1 MNHLSIDKLSK
12 SYADKVLF
20 ENISFGLDEGAK
32 VALVGANGAGKT
44 TLLKILMDEEFAD
57 TGNFNFNKSIK
68 VGFLKQEPDV
78 HNHAQIMDYVLAGN
92 DPVIKT
98 VRSYFHFMEEHS
110 SDEMDINLLD
120 KMSELNAW
128 DFESKAQQVLGKLG
142 IYNLSQPVN
151 ELSGGQKKRVALAR
165 LLLEEPDLLILDEP
179 TNHLDL
185 EAIEWLEEHLAKLK
199 ISLLLVTHDRYF
211 LQAVTNQIIELE
223 NGNLYKYTGNYT
235 QFLEKRIERQ
245 QVEQDQA
252 DKAKNL
258 LKKEVEW
265 LNRQPQARTT
275 KAKYRI
281 DAVEGIRKTANQ
293 VKAKTKLEINLTGKR
308 LGKKILEVE
317 KLSKQFDAVPDGR
330 QGNIMVDSFS
340 YIFKPGDRIG
350 LVGKNGV
357 GKSTFLNLLTDKIP
371 ADSGSIIKGETV
383 SFGYYHQ
390 SGIKF
395 DNAQRVIDS
404 IKDIAEVIELKDGN
418 IVTAS
423 QLLTLFHF
431 PPKQQYD
438 YIKNLSGGEKRR
450 LQLLKVLMG
459 NPNFLVLD
467 EPTNDLDLE
476 TLNTLEEYL
485 EKFEGCI
492 MIVSHDRYFMDRLV
506 EHIFSF
512 EGNGIIK
519 DYPGNYTDYRERIVN
534 KPSKKEVFEAP
545 KTTKEKTDKKKLSFG
560 EKREF
565 DQIEKDIE
573 KLEKDKQIITASLN
587 TPNQNFE
594 DLTKWGKEL
603 KAIESNLSQL
613 EDRWLEL
620 SEGV

>member
-1 MNHLSIDKLSK
+1 MNYLSVEKLTK
-12 SYADKVLF
+12 SYSDKVLF
-20 ENISFGLDEGAK
+20 QHISLGIDEGGK
-32 VALVGANGAGKT
+32 VALLGANGTGKST
-44 TLLKILMDEEFAD
+44 FLKILMKEEFPES
-57 TGNFNFNKSIK
+57 GNFNFNKSIK

-92 DPVIKT
+92 DPVLKT
-98 VRSYFHFMEEHS
+98 VRAYYHFLEEHS
-110 SDEMDINLLD
+110 SEEMDISLLD
-120 KMSELNAW
+120 RMTELNAW

-142 IYNLSQPVN
+142 IHNLTQPVD

-165 LLLEEPDLLILDEP
+165 VLLEEPDMLVLDEP

-185 EAIEWLEEHLAKLK
+185 EAIEWLEEYLSKSKAT
-199 ISLLLVTHDRYF
+199 LLLVTHDRYF

-223 NGNLYKYTGNYT
+223 HGNLYKYTGNYS

-281 DAVEGIRKTANQ
+281 NAVEGIRKTANQ
-293 VKAKTKLEINLTGKR
+293 VQAKTKMDISLTGKR
-308 LGKKILEVE
+308 LGKKILEIE
-317 KLSKQFDAVPDGR
+317 DLTKQFNGTK
-330 QGNIMVDSFS
+330 MVDNFS

-357 GKSTFLNLLTDKIP
+357 GKSTFLNLITDKIK

-383 SFGYYHQ
+383 TYGYYHQ

-395 DNAQRVIDS
+395 DNAQRIIDS
-404 IKDIAEVIELKDGN
+404 IKDIAEVIALKDGN
-418 IVTAS
+418 VVTAS

-431 PPKQQYD
+431 PPKKQYD

-485 EKFEGCI
+485 ENFAGCI
-492 MIVSHDRYFMDRLV
+492 LIVSHDRYFMDRLV

-519 DYPGNYTDYRERIVN
+519 NYPGNYTDYRERI
-534 KPSKKEVFEAP
+534 KLKATPISATAKAKAPKEKIESKKLTFSEKRELAQVEKEIERLEA
-545 KTTKEKTDKKKLSFG
+545 EKKKLEAKLNSNEQDSMGVGF
-560 EKREF
+560 EK
-565 DQIEKDIE
+565 I
-573 KLEKDKQIITASLN
+573 ANWS
-587 TPNQNFE
+587 
-594 DLTKWGKEL
+594 KEL
-603 KAIESNLSQL
+603 KKTEQELSTN

>member
-1 MNHLSIDKLSK
+1 MNHLSIEKLTK
-12 SYADKVLF
+12 SFADKVLF
-20 ENISFGLDEGAK
+20 ENISFGLDEGGK
-32 VALVGANGAGKT
+32 VALVGANGAGKS
-44 TLLKILMDEEFAD
+44 TLLKILMEEEFAD
-57 TGNFNFNKSIK
+57 AGNFNFNKSIK

-92 DPVIKT
+92 DPIMST
-98 VRSYFHFMEEHS
+98 VRKYFHYIEEHS
-110 SDEMDINLLD
+110 SEEMDAKLLD
-120 KMSELNAW
+120 KMTELNAW
-128 DFESKAQQVLGKLG
+128 DFESKAEQVLGKLG
-142 IYNLSQPVN
+142 IHNLSQPID

-199 ISLLLVTHDRYF
+199 VSLLLVTHDRYF

-245 QVEQDQA
+245 QVAQDQA

-281 DAVEGIRKTANQ
+281 DAVGGIRKTANQ
-293 VKAKTKLEINLTGKR
+293 VQKKTKLEINLTGKR

-317 KLSKQFDAVPDGR
+317 NLSKQFD
-330 QGNIMVDSFS
+330 GNVMVDSFS
-340 YIFKPGDRIG
+340 YIFKLGDRIG

-357 GKSTFLNLLTDKIP
+357 GKSTFLNLLTNKLNPDG
-371 ADSGSIIKGETV
+371 GSIIKGETV
-383 SFGYYHQ
+383 AFGYYHQ

-395 DNAQRVIDS
+395 NLGQRVIDS
-404 IKDIAEVIELKDGN
+404 IKEIAEVIELKDGN
-418 IVTAS
+418 VVTAS

-438 YIKNLSGGEKRR
+438 FIKNLSGGEKRR

-485 EKFEGCI
+485 EKFAGCI

-512 EGNGIIK
+512 EGNGLIK
-519 DYPGNYTDYRERIVN
+519 DYPGNYTDYRERTKNAPQITTA
-534 KPSKKEVFEAP
+534 PAAP
-545 KTTKEKTDKKKLSFG
+545 KIEKKKTEGKKLSFG
-560 EKREF
+560 EKRELE
-565 DQIEKDIE
+565 QIEKNLKELESEKKNLEGKLNSNTQEETSGFE
-573 KLEKDKQIITASLN
+573 KLVE
-587 TPNQNFE
+587 
-594 DLTKWGKEL
+594 WGKEL
-603 KAIESNLSQL
+603 KQIEAEISNN

-620 SEGV
+620 SEGA

>member
-1 MNHLSIDKLSK
+1 MNHLSVEKLTK
-12 SYADKVLF
+12 SFSDKVLF
-20 ENISFGLDEGAK
+20 EDISFGLDEGAK
-32 VALVGANGAGKT
+32 VALVGANGTGKS
-44 TLLKILMDEEFAD
+44 TLLKILMKEEFQD

-92 DPVIKT
+92 DPVIKS
-98 VRSYFHFMEEHS
+98 VRAYYHYLEEHS
-110 SDEMDINLLD
+110 SEEMDATLLD
-120 KMSELNAW
+120 RMTELNAW
-128 DFESKAQQVLGKLG
+128 DFESKAKQVLGKLG
-142 IYNLSQPVN
+142 IYNLTQPVD

-165 LLLEEPDLLILDEP
+165 LLLEEPDVLILDEP

-185 EAIEWLEEHLAKLK
+185 DAIEWLEDHLSKLK
-199 ISLLLVTHDRYF
+199 VSLLLVTHDRYF

-223 NGNLYKYTGNYT
+223 NGNLYKYSGNYS

-245 QVEQDQA
+245 LVEQEQA

-258 LKKEVEW
+258 LKKEVAW

-281 DAVEGIRKTANQ
+281 DAVDGIRKTANQ
-293 VKAKTKLEINLTGKR
+293 VKAKSNLEINLTGKR
-308 LGKKILEVE
+308 LGKKILEIE
-317 KLSKQFDAVPDGR
+317 NLSKQFDDAK
-330 QGNIMVDSFS
+330 MVDSFS
-340 YIFKPGDRIG
+340 YTFRPGDRIG

-357 GKSTFLNLLTDKIP
+357 GKSTFLNLITEKVGL
-371 ADSGSIIKGETV
+371 DSGSIIKGETV
-383 SFGYYHQ
+383 TYGYYHQ

-395 DNAQRVIDS
+395 NNNQRVIDS
-404 IKDIAEVIELKDGN
+404 IKEIAEIIELKDGN
-418 IVTAS
+418 VVTVS

-431 PPKQQYD
+431 PPEKQYD

-459 NPNFLVLD
+459 NPNFLILD
-467 EPTNDLDLE
+467 EPTNDLDLK

-492 MIVSHDRYFMDRLV
+492 VIVSHDRYFMDRLV

-512 EGNGIIK
+512 EGDGVIK
-519 DYPGNYTDYRERIVN
+519 DYPGNYTDYRESIKN
-534 KPSKKEVFEAP
+534 KAPEASSD
-545 KTTKEKTDKKKLSFG
+545 KVLKQQKEKTTSRKLSYG
-560 EKREF
+560 EKRELE
-565 DQIEKDIE
+565 QVEQVIE
-573 KLEKDKQIITASLN
+573 KLEAQKADLVNKLN
-587 TPNQNFE
+587 SNENDFE
-594 DLTKWGKEL
+594 KLAEWGKEL
-603 KAIESNLSQL
+603 KQTEQTLSTN

-620 SEGV
+620 NEEN

>member
-12 SYADKVLF
+12 SYADKTLF

-57 TGNFNFNKSIK
+57 AGNFNFNKSIR

-92 DPVIKT
+92 DPVIRT
-98 VRSYFHFMEEHS
+98 VRKYYHFLEEHS
-110 SDEMDINLLD
+110 SEEMDINLLD
-120 KMSELNAW
+120 KMSELDAW

-142 IYNLSQPVN
+142 IHNLAQPVD

-199 ISLLLVTHDRYF
+199 VSLLLVTHDRYF

-281 DAVEGIRKTANQ
+281 DAVDGIRKTANQ
-293 VKAKTKLEINLTGKR
+293 VKTKTKLEINLTGKR

-317 KLSKQFDAVPDGR
+317 KLSKQFD
-330 QGNIMVDSFS
+330 GNSMVDSFS

-357 GKSTFLNLLTDKIP
+357 GKSTFLNLLTDKLP

-395 DNAQRVIDS
+395 DNAQRVIDC

-418 IVTAS
+418 VVTAS

-485 EKFEGCI
+485 EKFAGCI

-512 EGNGIIK
+512 EGNGLIK
-519 DYPGNYTDYRERIVN
+519 DYPGNYTDYRESILNRPIKKTETDLP
-534 KPSKKEVFEAP
+534 KPTQV
-545 KTTKEKTDKKKLSFG
+545 KTKAKKLSFS

-573 KLEKDKQIITASLN
+573 KLESEKQLLTSSLN
-587 TPNQNFE
+587 KPDQDFE
-594 DLTKWGKEL
+594 KLAKWSKEL
-603 KAIESNLSQL
+603 KAIESNLSKL

-620 SEGV
+620 SEEI

>member
-1 MNHLSIDKLSK
+1 MNHLSIDKLTK

-20 ENISFGLDEGAK
+20 ENISFGLEEGAK

-44 TLLKILMDEEFAD
+44 TLLKILMEEEFAD
-57 TGNFNFNKSIK
+57 SGNYNFNKSIK
-68 VGFLKQEPDV
+68 VGFLTQEPDV

-92 DPVIKT
+92 DPVIST
-98 VRSYFHFMEEHS
+98 VRKYYHFLEEHS

-142 IYNLSQPVN
+142 IYNLSQPVD

-199 ISLLLVTHDRYF
+199 VSLLLVTHDRYF

-281 DAVEGIRKTANQ
+281 DAVDGIRKTANQ
-293 VKAKTKLEINLTGKR
+293 VKTKTKLEINLTGKR

-317 KLSKQFDAVPDGR
+317 NLSKQFDN
-330 QGNIMVDSFS
+330 NIMVDSFS

-357 GKSTFLNLLTDKIP
+357 GKSTFLNLLTDKLSP
-371 ADSGSIIKGETV
+371 DSGTIIKGETV

-395 DNAQRVIDS
+395 NDAHRVIES
-404 IKDIAEVIELKDGN
+404 IKEIAEVIELKDGN
-418 IVTAS
+418 VVTAS

-450 LQLLKVLMG
+450 LQLLKVLMS

-485 EKFEGCI
+485 EKFAGCI

-519 DYPGNYTDYRERIVN
+519 NYPGNYTDFRTRTDS
-534 KPSKKEVFEAP
+534 PSS
-545 KTTKEKTDKKKLSFG
+545 TTKKVKITKAAKVKTEARKLSFG
-560 EKREF
+560 EKRE
-565 DQIEKDIE
+565 IEQVEEEIKS
-573 KLEKDKQIITASLN
+573 LEKQKNNISNSLN
-587 TPNQNFE
+587 KSDQNFE
-594 DLTKWGKEL
+594 ELANWGKEL
-603 KAIESNLSQL
+603 KTIESTLSKL

-620 SEGV
+620 SDGT

>member
-1 MNHLSIDKLSK
+1 MNHLSVEKLSK
-12 SYADKVLF
+12 SFSDKILF
-20 ENISFGLDEGAK
+20 ENISLGIDEGGK
-32 VALVGANGAGKT
+32 VALVGANGTGKST
-44 TLLKILMDEEFAD
+44 FLKILMKEEFAES
-57 TGNFNFNKSIK
+57 GNFNFNKSIK
-68 VGFLKQEPDV
+68 VGFLQQEPDV
-78 HNHAQIMDYVLAGN
+78 HNHAQIMDYVLASN
-92 DPVIKT
+92 DPVIQT
-98 VRSYFHFMEEHS
+98 VRKYYHFLEEHNAE
-110 SDEMDINLLD
+110 EMDANLLD
-120 KMSELNAW
+120 RMTELNAW

-142 IYNLSQPVN
+142 IHNLAQPVD
-151 ELSGGQKKRVALAR
+151 ELSGGQMKRVALAK
-165 LLLEEPDLLILDEP
+165 LLLEEPDMLIIDEP

-185 EAIEWLEEHLAKLK
+185 EAIEWLEEYLSKSRV
-199 ISLLLVTHDRYF
+199 SLLLVTHDRYF
-211 LQAVTNQIIELE
+211 LQAVTNQIIELD
-223 NGNLYKYTGNYT
+223 NGNLYKYSGSYT
-235 QFLEKRIERQ
+235 DFLEKRIERQ

-265 LNRQPQARTT
+265 LSRQPQARTT

-281 DAVEGIRKTANQ
+281 DAVDGIRKTANQ
-293 VKAKTKLEINLTGKR
+293 VKKKTKLEINLTGSR

-317 KLSKQFDAVPDGR
+317 NLSKQFD
-330 QGNIMVDSFS
+330 GNKMVDNFS

-357 GKSTFLNLLTDKIP
+357 GKSTFLNLITGKVSL
-371 ADSGSIIKGETV
+371 DSGSIIKGETV
-383 SFGYYHQ
+383 TYGYYHQ

-418 IVTAS
+418 VVTAS

-431 PPKQQYD
+431 PPEKQYD

-459 NPNFLVLD
+459 NPNFLILD

-485 EKFEGCI
+485 EKFAGCI

-512 EGNGIIK
+512 EGDGIIK
-519 DYPGNYTDYRERIVN
+519 DYPGNYTDYRESISKPK
-534 KPSKKEVFEAP
+534 KPSKANDAP
-545 KTTKEKTDKKKLSFG
+545 KSQKGKTTGKKLSFG
-560 EKREF
+560 EKMELEEVEKA
-565 DQIEKDIE
+565 IENLEAIKIDLENKLNSNEQDFE
-573 KLEKDKQIITASLN
+573 KLTE
-587 TPNQNFE
+587 
-594 DLTKWGKEL
+594 WGKEL
-603 KAIESNLSQL
+603 KNTEQALSTN

-620 SEGV
+620 SEGI

>member
-1 MNHLSIDKLSK
+1 MNHLSVEKLTK
-12 SYADKVLF
+12 SFSDKVLF
-20 ENISFGLDEGAK
+20 ENISLGIDEGGK
-32 VALVGANGAGKT
+32 VALVGANGTGKST
-44 TLLKILMDEEFAD
+44 FLKILMKEEFPEA
-57 TGNFNFNKSIK
+57 GNFNFNKSVK

-78 HNHAQIMDYVLAGN
+78 DNHDQIMDYVLAGN
-92 DPVIKT
+92 DPIIRT
-98 VRSYFHFMEEHS
+98 VRKYFHFLEEHS
-110 SDEMDINLLD
+110 DQEMDATLLD
-120 KMSELNAW
+120 KMTELNAW
-128 DFESKAQQVLGKLG
+128 DFESKAEQVLGKLG
-142 IYNLSQPVN
+142 IHNLSQPVD

-165 LLLEEPDLLILDEP
+165 LLLEEPDMLILDEP

-185 EAIEWLEEHLAKLK
+185 EAIEWLEEHLSKLK
-199 ISLLLVTHDRYF
+199 VSLLLVTHDRYF

-223 NGNLYKYTGNYT
+223 HGNLYRYTGNYT

-281 DAVEGIRKTANQ
+281 DAVDGIRKTANQ
-293 VKAKTKLEINLTGKR
+293 VQKMTKMDISLTGKR
-308 LGKKILEVE
+308 LGKKILEIE
-317 KLSKQFDAVPDGR
+317 NLSKQFD
-330 QGNIMVDSFS
+330 GNKMVDSFS
-340 YIFKPGDRIG
+340 YTFRPGDRIG

-357 GKSTFLNLLTDKIP
+357 GKSTFLNLITEQLP
-371 ADSGSIIKGETV
+371 VDSGTIIKGETV
-383 SFGYYHQ
+383 SYGYYHQ
-390 SGIKF
+390 SGIAF

-404 IKDIAEVIELKDGN
+404 IKDIAEIIELKDGN

-431 PPKQQYD
+431 PPKKQYD

-459 NPNFLVLD
+459 NPNFLILD

-485 EKFEGCI
+485 EKFAGCI
-492 MIVSHDRYFMDRLV
+492 VIVSHDRYFMDRLV

-512 EGNGIIK
+512 EGNGVIK
-519 DYPGNYTDYRERIVN
+519 DYPGNYTDYRESIKNQPPVAST
-534 KPSKKEVFEAP
+534 PSTP
-545 KTTKEKTDKKKLSFG
+545 KAQKEKSEPKKLSFG
-560 EKREF
+560 TKRELE
-565 DQIEKDIE
+565 QVEKDLTRLEDEKKNLETKLNSNEQDFE
-573 KLEKDKQIITASLN
+573 KLAD
-587 TPNQNFE
+587 
-594 DLTKWGKEL
+594 WGKAL
-603 KAIESNLSQL
+603 KNIESAISKN

-620 SEGV
+620 SEGI

>member
-1 MNHLSIDKLSK
+1 MNYLSVEKITK
-12 SYADKVLF
+12 SFSDKVLF
-20 ENISFGLDEGAK
+20 ETISLGIDEGGK
-32 VALVGANGAGKT
+32 VALLGANGTGKS
-44 TLLKILMDEEFAD
+44 TLLKILMKEEFPD
-57 TGNFNFNKSIK
+57 SGIFNFNKSIK
-68 VGFLKQEPDV
+68 VGFLNQEPKV
-78 HNHAQIMDYVLAGN
+78 HNHAMIMDYVLSGN
-92 DPVIKT
+92 DPVIQT
-98 VRSYFHFMEEHS
+98 VRKYYHFIEEHS
-110 SDEMDINLLD
+110 SEEMDTTILD
-120 KMSELNAW
+120 KMTEVNAW
-128 DFESKAQQVLGKLG
+128 DFESKAHQVLGKLG
-142 IYNLSQPVN
+142 IHNLTQPVD

-165 LLLEEPDLLILDEP
+165 LLLEEPDMLILDEP

-185 EAIEWLEEHLAKLK
+185 EAIEWLEDYLSK
-199 ISLLLVTHDRYF
+199 SRVTLLLVTHDRYF
-211 LQAVTNQIIELE
+211 LQAVSNQIIELD

-265 LNRQPQARTT
+265 LSRQPQARTT

-281 DAVEGIRKTANQ
+281 DAVDGIRKTATQ
-293 VKAKTKLEINLTGKR
+293 VKKKSKLEINLSGRR

-317 KLSKQFDAVPDGR
+317 KLSKQFD
-330 QGNIMVDSFS
+330 GNKIVEDFS

-357 GKSTFLNLLTDKIP
+357 GKSTFLNLITNKIA

-383 SFGYYHQ
+383 SYGYYHQ

-404 IKDIAEVIELKDGN
+404 IKDIAEVIELKDGSV
-418 IVTAS
+418 VTAS

-431 PPKQQYD
+431 PPEKQYN

-459 NPNFLVLD
+459 NPNFLILD

-485 EKFEGCI
+485 EKFAGCI

-512 EGNGIIK
+512 EGDGYIK
-519 DYPGNYTDYRERIVN
+519 DYPGNYTDYRERVAN
-534 KPSKKEVFEAP
+534 VKP
-545 KTTKEKTDKKKLSFG
+545 TTKVEVAAKPQKEKSESRKLSFG
-560 EKREF
+560 EKRELE
-565 DQIEKDIE
+565 DVEKEIKLLEANKADLVHKLNSNEQDFE
-573 KLEKDKQIITASLN
+573 KLAQ
-587 TPNQNFE
+587 
-594 DLTKWGKEL
+594 WGKEL
-603 KAIESNLSQL
+603 KTTELALSTN

-620 SEGV
+620 SEE

>member
-1 MNHLSIDKLSK
+1 MNHLSVEKLSK
-12 SYADKVLF
+12 SFSDKVLF
-20 ENISFGLDEGAK
+20 ENISLGIDEGGK
-32 VALVGANGAGKT
+32 VALVGANGTGKS
-44 TLLKILMDEEFAD
+44 TLLKILMKEEFSEN
-57 TGNFNFNKSIK
+57 GNFNFNKSIK

-78 HNHAQIMDYVLAGN
+78 HNHAQIMDYVLAGK
-92 DPVIKT
+92 DPVIQT
-98 VRSYFHFMEEHS
+98 VRKYYHFIEDHNA
-110 SDEMDINLLD
+110 DEMDANLLD
-120 KMSELNAW
+120 RMTELNAW

-142 IYNLSQPVN
+142 IYNLAQPVD
-151 ELSGGQKKRVALAR
+151 ELSGGQMKRVALAK
-165 LLLEEPDLLILDEP
+165 LLLEEPDMLIIDEP

-185 EAIEWLEEHLAKLK
+185 EAIEWLEEYLSKSK

-211 LQAVTNQIIELE
+211 LQAVTNQIIELD
-223 NGNLYKYTGNYT
+223 NGNLYKYSGSYT

-281 DAVEGIRKTANQ
+281 DAVDGIRKTANQ
-293 VKAKTKLEINLTGKR
+293 VKKKTKLEISLSGKR

-317 KLSKQFDAVPDGR
+317 NLSKQFN
-330 QGNIMVDSFS
+330 GNKMVDNFS

-357 GKSTFLNLLTDKIP
+357 GKSTFLNLITDKIP
-371 ADSGSIIKGETV
+371 LDSGSIIKGETV
-383 SFGYYHQ
+383 SYGYYHQ

-395 DNAQRVIDS
+395 DNAQRVIDC
-404 IKDIAEVIELKDGN
+404 IKEIAEVIELKDGN
-418 IVTAS
+418 VVTAS

-431 PPKQQYD
+431 PPKKQYD

-459 NPNFLVLD
+459 NPNFLILD

-485 EKFEGCI
+485 ENFAGCI

-519 DYPGNYTDYRERIVN
+519 DYPGNYTDYRESIS
-534 KPSKKEVFEAP
+534 KPKTSHKSISAPQTKKEKSES
-545 KTTKEKTDKKKLSFG
+545 KKLSFG
-560 EKREF
+560 EKRELE
-565 DQIEKDIE
+565 QVEKNLKNLEIEKKNFEE
-573 KLEKDKQIITASLN
+573 KLNSN
-587 TPNQNFE
+587 SQNFE
-594 DLTKWGKEL
+594 KLTEWGQTLKRINAEL
-603 KAIESNLSQL
+603 SKN

-620 SEGV
+620 SEEI

>member
-1 MNHLSIDKLSK
+1 MNHLSVEKLTKSYSDKL
-12 SYADKVLF
+12 LF
-20 ENISFGLDEGAK
+20 ENISLGIDEGGK
-32 VALVGANGAGKT
+32 VALVGANGTGKS
-44 TLLKILMDEEFAD
+44 TLLKILMKEEFPD
-57 TGNFNFNKSIK
+57 TGNFNFNKSVK

-92 DPVIKT
+92 DPVIKV
-98 VRSYFHFMEEHS
+98 VRKYFHFIEEHS
-110 SDEMDINLLD
+110 SEEMDANLLD
-120 KMSELNAW
+120 RMTELNAW

-142 IYNLSQPVN
+142 IHNLAQPVD

-165 LLLEEPDLLILDEP
+165 LLLEEPDMLILDEP

-185 EAIEWLEEHLAKLK
+185 EAIEWLEDHLSKLK
-199 ISLLLVTHDRYF
+199 VSLLLVTHDRYF

-223 NGNLYKYTGNYT
+223 NGNLYKYAGNYSNY
-235 QFLEKRIERQ
+235 LEKRIERQ

-293 VKAKTKLEINLTGKR
+293 VKSKSKLEINLIGKR
-308 LGKKILEVE
+308 LGKKILEIE
-317 KLSKQFDAVPDGR
+317 NLTKQFDG
-330 QGNIMVDSFS
+330 IKMVDAFS
-340 YIFKPGDRIG
+340 YTFRPGDRIG

-357 GKSTFLNLLTDKIP
+357 GKSTFLNLITNKVPL
-371 ADSGSIIKGETV
+371 DSGTIIKGETV
-383 SFGYYHQ
+383 TYGYYHQ

-395 DNAQRVIDS
+395 DNSQRVIDPV
-404 IKDIAEVIELKDGN
+404 KEVAEVIKLKDGN

-431 PPKQQYD
+431 PPEKQYD

-459 NPNFLVLD
+459 NPNFLILD

-485 EKFEGCI
+485 EKFAGCI

-512 EGNGIIK
+512 EGGGIIK
-519 DYPGNYTDYRERIVN
+519 DYPGNYTDYRESIKDRVSL
-534 KPSKKEVFEAP
+534 PSSQDAP
-545 KTTKEKTDKKKLSFG
+545 KQKEKTESKRLSFG
-560 EKREF
+560 DKRELEEV
-565 DQIEKDIE
+565 EKSLE
-573 KLEKDKQIITASLN
+573 KLELEKAELVEKLN
-587 TPNQNFE
+587 SNEQDFE
-594 DLTKWGKEL
+594 KLANWGKEL
-603 KAIESNLSQL
+603 KKLDLAIGSN

-620 SEGV
+620 NEGI

>member
-12 SYADKVLF
+12 SFADKVLF
-20 ENISFGLDEGAK
+20 DNISFGLDEGSK
-32 VALVGANGAGKT
+32 VALVGANGTGKT

-57 TGNFNFNKSIK
+57 SGNFNFNKSIK

-78 HNHAQIMDYVLAGN
+78 DNHAQIMDYVLAGN
-92 DPVIKT
+92 DPVIQT
-98 VRSYFHFMEEHS
+98 VRKYYHFLEEHS
-110 SDEMDINLLD
+110 SEEMDINLLD
-120 KMSELNAW
+120 KMTELNAW
-128 DFESKAQQVLGKLG
+128 DFESKAQQILGKLG
-142 IYNLSQPVN
+142 IHNLSQPVD

-165 LLLEEPDLLILDEP
+165 LLLEEPNLLILDEP

-199 ISLLLVTHDRYF
+199 VSLLLVTHDRYF

-252 DKAKNL
+252 DKAKLL

-281 DAVEGIRKTANQ
+281 DAVDGIRKTANQ
-293 VKAKTKLEINLTGKR
+293 VKTKTKLEINLTGKR

-317 KLSKQFDAVPDGR
+317 NLSKQFD
-330 QGNIMVDSFS
+330 GNVMVDSFS

-357 GKSTFLNLLTDKIP
+357 GKSTFLNLLTDKLP
-371 ADSGSIIKGETV
+371 VDSGSIIKGETV

-395 DNAQRVIDS
+395 NNAQRVIDS
-404 IKDIAEVIELKDGN
+404 IKDIAEIIELKDGN

-438 YIKNLSGGEKRR
+438 FIKNLSGGEKRR

-485 EKFEGCI
+485 EKFAGCI

-512 EGNGIIK
+512 EGQGLIK
-519 DYPGNYTDYRERIVN
+519 DYPGNYTDYRESQLK
-534 KPSKKEVFEAP
+534 KPAKKEETLPP
-545 KTTKEKTDKKKLSFG
+545 KTTKAKTETKKLSFG
-560 EKREF
+560 EKRELES
-565 DQIEKDIE
+565 IEKDIA
-573 KLEKDKQIITASLN
+573 KLEMEKKAITNSLN
-587 TPNQNFE
+587 APNQDFE

-603 KAIESNLSQL
+603 KAAESTLSQL

-620 SEGV
+620 SEGI

>member
-1 MNHLSIDKLSK
+1 MNNLSVEKLSK
-12 SYADKVLF
+12 SFSDKVLF
-20 ENISFGLDEGAK
+20 ENISLGIDEGGK
-32 VALVGANGAGKT
+32 VALVGANGTGKST
-44 TLLKILMDEEFAD
+44 FLKILMKDEFPD
-57 TGNFNFNKSIK
+57 SGNFNFNKSIK
-68 VGFLKQEPDV
+68 VGFLNQDPDV

-98 VRSYFHFMEEHS
+98 VRAYYHFLAEHE
-110 SDEMDINLLD
+110 SDEMDANLLD
-120 KMSELNAW
+120 RMTELNAW

-142 IYNLSQPVN
+142 IHNLAQPVD
-151 ELSGGQKKRVALAR
+151 ELSGGQKKRVALAK
-165 LLLEEPDLLILDEP
+165 LLLEEPDMLIIDEP

-185 EAIEWLEEHLAKLK
+185 EAIEWLEEYLSKSRV
-199 ISLLLVTHDRYF
+199 SLLLVTHDRYF
-211 LQAVTNQIIELE
+211 LQAVTNQIIELD
-223 NGNLYKYTGNYT
+223 NGNLYKYAGSYT
-235 QFLEKRIERQ
+235 NFLEKRIERQ

-281 DAVEGIRKTANQ
+281 DAVDGIRKTANQ
-293 VKAKTKLEINLTGKR
+293 VKKKTKLEINLSGRR

-317 KLSKQFDAVPDGR
+317 NLSKQFD
-330 QGNIMVDSFS
+330 GNKMVDNFS

-357 GKSTFLNLLTDKIP
+357 GKSTFLNLIADKLP
-371 ADSGSIIKGETV
+371 LDSGSIIKGETV
-383 SFGYYHQ
+383 SYGYYHQ

-404 IKDIAEVIELKDGN
+404 IKEIAEVIELKDGSV
-418 IVTAS
+418 VTAS

-431 PPKQQYD
+431 PPEKQYD

-459 NPNFLVLD
+459 NPNFLILD

-485 EKFEGCI
+485 EKFAGCI

-512 EGNGIIK
+512 EGDGIIK
-519 DYPGNYTDYRERIVN
+519 DYPGNYTDYRESISNVKTPTKTN
-534 KPSKKEVFEAP
+534 IATSKPQ
-545 KTTKEKTDKKKLSFG
+545 KEKVAEKKLSFG
-560 EKREF
+560 EQRELKEV
-565 DQIEKDIE
+565 EKDIE
-573 KLEKDKQIITASLN
+573 NLEATKA
-587 TPNQNFE
+587 
-594 DLTKWGKEL
+594 DLTNKLNSNEQDFEKLAEWGKEL
-603 KAIESNLSQL
+603 KNTEQALSIK
-613 EDRWLEL
+613 EDRWIEL
-620 SEGV
+620 NEEI

>member
-1 MNHLSIDKLSK
+1 MNHLSVEKLSK
-12 SYADKVLF
+12 SFADKILF
-20 ENISFGLDEGAK
+20 ENISFGLDQGNK
-32 VALVGANGAGKT
+32 VALVGANGAGKS
-44 TLLKILMDEEFAD
+44 TLLKILMNEEFSD
-57 TGNFNFNKSIK
+57 GGNFNFNKSIK

-92 DPVIKT
+92 DPVIQT
-98 VRSYFHFMEEHS
+98 VRAYYHFLAEHS
-110 SDEMDINLLD
+110 NEEMDANLLD
-120 KMSELNAW
+120 KMTELNAW
-128 DFESKAQQVLGKLG
+128 DFESKAEQVLGKLG
-142 IYNLSQPVN
+142 IHHLSQPVD

-199 ISLLLVTHDRYF
+199 VSLLLVTHDRYF

-293 VKAKTKLEINLTGKR
+293 VKTKTKLEINLTGKR

-317 KLSKQFDAVPDGR
+317 KLSKQFD
-330 QGNIMVDSFS
+330 GNKMVDSFS

-357 GKSTFLNLLTDKIP
+357 GKSTFLNLITNKIQ

-395 DNAQRVIDS
+395 NPSQRVIDAV
-404 IKDIAEVIELKDGN
+404 KEIAEIIELKDGN
-418 IVTAS
+418 VVTAS

-485 EKFEGCI
+485 EKFAGCI

-512 EGNGIIK
+512 EGKGIIK
-519 DYPGNYTDYRERIVN
+519 DYPGNYTDYRENIKN
-534 KPSKKEVFEAP
+534 TKPTALVTTVSKP
-545 KTTKEKTDKKKLSFG
+545 QKEKKQKQKLSFG
-560 EKREF
+560 EKRALE
-565 DQIEKDIE
+565 QVEKNLKKLELEKKDFEKKLNSHVPNPTAIGFE
-573 KLEKDKQIITASLN
+573 KLAEWS
-587 TPNQNFE
+587 
-594 DLTKWGKEL
+594 KEL
-603 KAIESNLSQL
+603 KRIELEISNN

-620 SEGV
+620 SERI

>member
-1 MNHLSIDKLSK
+1 MNHLSVEKLTK
-12 SYADKVLF
+12 SYSDKVLF
-20 ENISFGLDEGAK
+20 ENISLGIDEGGK
-32 VALVGANGAGKT
+32 VALVGANGTGKS
-44 TLLKILMDEEFAD
+44 TLLKILMKEEFPEA
-57 TGNFNFNKSIK
+57 GNFNFNRSVK

-78 HNHAQIMDYVLAGN
+78 DNHDQIMDYVLAGN
-92 DPVIKT
+92 DPIIRT
-98 VRSYFHFMEEHS
+98 VRKYFHFLEEHS
-110 SDEMDINLLD
+110 DQEMDATLLD
-120 KMSELNAW
+120 KMTELNAW
-128 DFESKAQQVLGKLG
+128 DFESKAEQVLGKLG
-142 IYNLSQPVN
+142 IHNLSQPVD

-165 LLLEEPDLLILDEP
+165 LLLEEPDMLILDEP

-185 EAIEWLEEHLAKLK
+185 EAIEWLEEHLSKLK
-199 ISLLLVTHDRYF
+199 VSLLLVTHDRYF

-223 NGNLYKYTGNYT
+223 NGNLYRYTGNYT

-281 DAVEGIRKTANQ
+281 DAVDGIRKTANQ
-293 VKAKTKLEINLTGKR
+293 VQKKTKMDISLTGKR
-308 LGKKILEVE
+308 LGKKILEIE
-317 KLSKQFDAVPDGR
+317 NLSKQFD
-330 QGNIMVDSFS
+330 GNKMVDSFS
-340 YIFKPGDRIG
+340 YTFRPGDRIG

-357 GKSTFLNLLTDKIP
+357 GKSTFLNLITEQLP
-371 ADSGSIIKGETV
+371 VDSGTIIKGETV
-383 SFGYYHQ
+383 SYGYYHQ
-390 SGIKF
+390 SGIAF

-404 IKDIAEVIELKDGN
+404 IKDIAEIIELKDGN

-431 PPKQQYD
+431 PPKKQYD

-459 NPNFLVLD
+459 NPNFLILD

-485 EKFEGCI
+485 EKFAGCI
-492 MIVSHDRYFMDRLV
+492 VIVSHDRYFMDRLV

-512 EGNGIIK
+512 EGNGVIK
-519 DYPGNYTDYRERIVN
+519 DYPGNYTDYRESIKNQPPVAST
-534 KPSKKEVFEAP
+534 PSTP
-545 KTTKEKTDKKKLSFG
+545 KAQKEKSEPKKLSFG
-560 EKREF
+560 TKRELE
-565 DQIEKDIE
+565 QVEKDLTRLEDEKKNLETKLNSNEQDFE
-573 KLEKDKQIITASLN
+573 KLAD
-587 TPNQNFE
+587 
-594 DLTKWGKEL
+594 WGKAL
-603 KAIESNLSQL
+603 KNIESAISKN

-620 SEGV
+620 SEGI

>member
-1 MNHLSIDKLSK
+1 MNHLSIEKLSK
-12 SYADKVLF
+12 SFADKVLF
-20 ENISFGLDEGAK
+20 NNISFGLDEGSK
-32 VALVGANGAGKT
+32 VALVGANGTGKT
-44 TLLKILMDEEFAD
+44 TLLNILMDEEHSD
-57 TGNFNFNKSIK
+57 SGNFNFNRSIK

-78 HNHAQIMDYVLAGN
+78 HSHAQIMDYILAGN
-92 DPVIKT
+92 DPVIST
-98 VRSYFHFMEEHS
+98 VRKYYHFLEEHNAE
-110 SDEMDINLLD
+110 EMDINLLD
-120 KMSELNAW
+120 KMTELNAW

-142 IYNLSQPVN
+142 IHNLSQPVD

-185 EAIEWLEEHLAKLK
+185 EAIEWLEDHLAKLRV
-199 ISLLLVTHDRYF
+199 SLLLVTHDRYF

-252 DKAKNL
+252 DKAKLL

-281 DAVEGIRKTANQ
+281 DAVDGIRKTANQ

-317 KLSKQFDAVPDGR
+317 NLSKQFD
-330 QGNIMVDSFS
+330 GNVMVDSFS

-357 GKSTFLNLLTDKIP
+357 GKSTFLNLLTDKLP

-395 DNAQRVIDS
+395 DPAQRVIDS
-404 IKDIAEVIELKDGN
+404 IKDIAEIIELKDGN
-418 IVTAS
+418 VVTAS

-438 YIKNLSGGEKRR
+438 FIKNLSGGEKRR

-485 EKFEGCI
+485 EKFAGCI

-512 EGNGIIK
+512 EGQGFIK
-519 DYPGNYTDYRERIVN
+519 DYPGNYTDFRESQLKKIV
-534 KPSKKEVFEAP
+534 KKTEEISP
-545 KTTKEKTDKKKLSFG
+545 KATKEKTETKKLSFR
-560 EKREF
+560 EKRELEK
-565 DQIEKDIE
+565 IEKEIK
-573 KLEKDKQIITASLN
+573 KLEQEKQAINTSLN
-587 TPNQNFE
+587 APNQNFE
-594 DLTKWGKEL
+594 DLTTWGKEL
-603 KAIESNLSQL
+603 KSIESNLSKL

-620 SEGV
+620 SEEI

>member
-57 TGNFNFNKSIK
+57 AGNFNFNKSIK

-98 VRSYFHFMEEHS
+98 VRTYYHFLAEHS
-110 SDEMDINLLD
+110 SEEMDINLLD

-142 IYNLSQPVN
+142 IHNLAQPVD

-235 QFLEKRIERQ
+235 QFLEKRVERQ

-293 VKAKTKLEINLTGKR
+293 VKTKTKLEINLTGKR
-308 LGKKILEVE
+308 LGKQILEVE
-317 KLSKQFDAVPDGR
+317 KLSKQFDR
-330 QGNIMVDSFS
+330 NIMVDSFS

-357 GKSTFLNLLTDKIP
+357 GKSTFLNLLTNKLP
-371 ADSGSIIKGETV
+371 ADSGTIIKGETV

-395 DNAQRVIDS
+395 NNNQRVIDS

-418 IVTAS
+418 VVTAS

-485 EKFEGCI
+485 EKFAGCI

-512 EGNGIIK
+512 EGSGLIK
-519 DYPGNYTDYRERIVN
+519 DYPGNYTDYRERI
-534 KPSKKEVFEAP
+534 KTRATHTPSVAAP
-545 KTTKEKTDKKKLSFG
+545 KVQKGKLESKKLSFG

-565 DQIEKDIE
+565 EQIEKNIE
-573 KLEKDKQIITASLN
+573 KLENEKQIITNSLN
-587 TPNQNFE
+587 IPNQNFE
-594 DLTKWGKEL
+594 DLTKWGQEL
-603 KAIESNLSQL
+603 KAIESTLNQL

-620 SEGV
+620 SG

>member
-1 MNHLSIDKLSK
+1 MNHLSIEKLTK
-12 SYADKVLF
+12 SFADKVLF
-20 ENISFGLDEGAK
+20 ENISFGLDEGGK
-32 VALVGANGAGKT
+32 VALVGANGAGKS
-44 TLLKILMDEEFAD
+44 TLLKILMEEEFAD
-57 TGNFNFNKSIK
+57 AGNFNFNKSIK

-92 DPVIKT
+92 DPIMST
-98 VRSYFHFMEEHS
+98 VRKYFHYIEEHS
-110 SDEMDINLLD
+110 SEEMDAKLLD
-120 KMSELNAW
+120 KMTELNAW
-128 DFESKAQQVLGKLG
+128 DFESKAEQVLGKLG
-142 IYNLSQPVN
+142 IHNLSQPID

-199 ISLLLVTHDRYF
+199 VSLLLVTHDRYF

-245 QVEQDQA
+245 QVAQDQA

-281 DAVEGIRKTANQ
+281 DAVGGIRKTANQ
-293 VKAKTKLEINLTGKR
+293 VQKKTKLEINLTGKR

-317 KLSKQFDAVPDGR
+317 NLSKQFD
-330 QGNIMVDSFS
+330 GNVMVDSFS

-357 GKSTFLNLLTDKIP
+357 GKSTFLNLLTNKLNPDG
-371 ADSGSIIKGETV
+371 GSIIKGETV
-383 SFGYYHQ
+383 AFGYYHQ

-395 DNAQRVIDS
+395 NLAQRVIDS
-404 IKDIAEVIELKDGN
+404 IKEIAEVIELKDGN
-418 IVTAS
+418 VVTAS

-438 YIKNLSGGEKRR
+438 FIKNLSGGEKRR

-485 EKFEGCI
+485 EKFAGCI

-512 EGNGIIK
+512 EGNGLIK
-519 DYPGNYTDYRERIVN
+519 DYPGNYTDYRERTKNAPQITTA
-534 KPSKKEVFEAP
+534 PAAP
-545 KTTKEKTDKKKLSFG
+545 KTEKKKTEGKKLSFG
-560 EKREF
+560 EKRELE
-565 DQIEKDIE
+565 QVEKNLKELELEKKNLEGKLNSNTQEETSGFE
-573 KLEKDKQIITASLN
+573 KLVE
-587 TPNQNFE
+587 
-594 DLTKWGKEL
+594 WGKEL
-603 KAIESNLSQL
+603 KQIESEISNN
-613 EDRWLEL
+613 ENRWLEL
-620 SEGV
+620 SEGA

>member
-1 MNHLSIDKLSK
+1 MNHLSVEKITK
-12 SYADKVLF
+12 SFSDKVLF
-20 ENISFGLDEGAK
+20 ENISLGIDEGGK
-32 VALVGANGAGKT
+32 VALVGANGTGKST
-44 TLLKILMDEEFAD
+44 MLKILMKEEFPD
-57 TGNFNFNKSIK
+57 SGIFNFNKSIK
-68 VGFLKQEPDV
+68 VGFLNQEPKVD
-78 HNHAQIMDYVLAGN
+78 NHAVIMDFVLAGN
-92 DPVIKT
+92 DPVIQT
-98 VRSYFHFMEEHS
+98 VRKYYHFIEEHS
-110 SDEMDINLLD
+110 SDEMDTTILD
-120 KMSELNAW
+120 KMTEVNAW

-142 IYNLSQPVN
+142 IHNLTQPVD

-165 LLLEEPDLLILDEP
+165 LLLEEPDMLILDEP

-185 EAIEWLEEHLAKLK
+185 EAIEWLEEYLSKSRM
-199 ISLLLVTHDRYF
+199 SLLLVTHDRYF
-211 LQAVTNQIIELE
+211 LQAVTNQIIELD
-223 NGNLYKYTGNYT
+223 NGNLYKYSGNYT

-281 DAVEGIRKTANQ
+281 DAVDGIRKTANQ
-293 VKAKTKLEINLTGKR
+293 VKKKGKLEINLSGRR

-317 KLSKQFDAVPDGR
+317 NLSKQFD
-330 QGNIMVDSFS
+330 GNKMVEDFS

-357 GKSTFLNLLTDKIP
+357 GKSTFLNLITNKLA

-383 SFGYYHQ
+383 SYGYYHQ

-395 DNAQRVIDS
+395 DNAQRVIES
-404 IKDIAEVIELKDGN
+404 IKDIAEVIELKDGSV
-418 IVTAS
+418 VTAS

-431 PPKQQYD
+431 PPEKQYN

-459 NPNFLVLD
+459 NPNFLILD

-485 EKFEGCI
+485 EKFAGCI

-519 DYPGNYTDYRERIVN
+519 DYPGNYTDYRESVSQA
-534 KPSKKEVFEAP
+534 KPSSKTEPSTKPKKEKSESR
-545 KTTKEKTDKKKLSFG
+545 KLSFG
-560 EKREF
+560 EKRELEEV
-565 DQIEKDIE
+565 EKAIKLLEEHKADLVNKLNSNEQDFE
-573 KLEKDKQIITASLN
+573 KLA
-587 TPNQNFE
+587 
-594 DLTKWGKEL
+594 KWGKEL
-603 KAIESNLSQL
+603 KKTELDLGSN

-620 SEGV
+620 SEEI

>member
-1 MNHLSIDKLSK
+1 MNHLSVEKLTK
-12 SYADKVLF
+12 SYSDKVLF
-20 ENISFGLDEGAK
+20 ENISLGIDEGSK
-32 VALVGANGAGKT
+32 VALVGANGTGKS
-44 TLLKILMDEEFAD
+44 TLLKILMKFEFPD
-57 TGNFNFNKSIK
+57 DGNFNFNKSIK

-78 HNHAQIMDYVLAGN
+78 HNHDQIMDYVLAG
-92 DPVIKT
+92 DELVIKT
-98 VRSYFHFMEEHS
+98 VRAYYHFIEEHS
-110 SDEMDINLLD
+110 SDEMDATLLD
-120 KMSELNAW
+120 KMTELNAW
-128 DFESKAQQVLGKLG
+128 DFESKAKQVLGKLG
-142 IYNLSQPVN
+142 IHNLSQPVD

-165 LLLEEPDLLILDEP
+165 LLLEEPDMLILDEP

-185 EAIEWLEEHLAKLK
+185 EAIEWLEDYLSKLK
-199 ISLLLVTHDRYF
+199 VSLLLVTHDRYF

-235 QFLEKRIERQ
+235 QFLEKRIERK

-281 DAVEGIRKTANQ
+281 DAVDGIRKVANQ
-293 VKAKTKLEINLTGKR
+293 VKSKSKLEINLTGKR
-308 LGKKILEVE
+308 LGKKILEIE
-317 KLSKQFDAVPDGR
+317 NLTKQFDG
-330 QGNIMVDSFS
+330 QFMVDSFS
-340 YIFKPGDRIG
+340 YTFRPGDRIG
-350 LVGKNGV
+350 FVGKNGV
-357 GKSTFLNLLTDKIP
+357 GKSSFLNLITDQIP
-371 ADSGSIIKGETV
+371 VDSGSIIKGETV

-390 SGIKF
+390 AGIKF
-395 DNAQRVIDS
+395 DNEQRVIDS
-404 IKDIAEVIELKDGN
+404 IKDIAEVIQLKDNN

-431 PPKQQYD
+431 PPDKQYD

-459 NPNFLVLD
+459 NPNFLILD

-492 MIVSHDRYFMDRLV
+492 IIVSHDRYFMDRLV

-512 EGNGIIK
+512 EGDGLIK
-519 DYPGNYTDYRERIVN
+519 DYPGNYTDYRETVVKLAPALKANTIA
-534 KPSKKEVFEAP
+534 KSQKTKSK
-545 KTTKEKTDKKKLSFG
+545 TKKLSFG
-560 EKREF
+560 EKRELE
-565 DQIEKDIE
+565 QIESDLG
-573 KLEKDKQIITASLN
+573 KLEKAKKELTDKLN
-587 TPNQNFE
+587 SNEQDFE
-594 DLTKWGKEL
+594 KLAQWGKEL
-603 KAIESNLSQL
+603 KVIE
-613 EDRWLEL
+613 EKIDIREYRWLEL
-620 SEGV
+620 NEDN

>member
-1 MNHLSIDKLSK
+1 MNHLSVEKLTK
-12 SYADKVLF
+12 SYSDKVLF
-20 ENISFGLDEGAK
+20 ENISLGIDEGGK
-32 VALVGANGAGKT
+32 VALVGANGTGKS
-44 TLLKILMDEEFAD
+44 TLLKILMKEEFPEA
-57 TGNFNFNKSIK
+57 GNFNFNKSVK

-78 HNHAQIMDYVLAGN
+78 DDHDQIMDYVLAGN
-92 DPVIKT
+92 DPIIRT
-98 VRSYFHFMEEHS
+98 VRKYFHFLEEHS
-110 SDEMDINLLD
+110 DQEMDATLLD
-120 KMSELNAW
+120 KMTELNAW
-128 DFESKAQQVLGKLG
+128 DFESKAEQVLGKLG
-142 IYNLSQPVN
+142 IHNLSQPVD

-165 LLLEEPDLLILDEP
+165 LLLEEPDMLILDEP

-199 ISLLLVTHDRYF
+199 VSLLLVTHDRYF

-223 NGNLYKYTGNYT
+223 HGNLYRYTGNYT
-235 QFLEKRIERQ
+235 QFLVKRIERQ

-281 DAVEGIRKTANQ
+281 DAVDGIRKTANQ
-293 VKAKTKLEINLTGKR
+293 VQKKTKMDISLTGKR
-308 LGKKILEVE
+308 LGKKILEIE
-317 KLSKQFDAVPDGR
+317 NLSKQFD
-330 QGNIMVDSFS
+330 GNKMVDSFS
-340 YIFKPGDRIG
+340 YTFRPGDRIG

-357 GKSTFLNLLTDKIP
+357 GKSTFLNLITEQV
-371 ADSGSIIKGETV
+371 AVDSGTIIKGETV
-383 SFGYYHQ
+383 SYGYYHQ
-390 SGIKF
+390 SGISF

-404 IKDIAEVIELKDGN
+404 IKDIAEIIELKDGN

-431 PPKQQYD
+431 PPKKQYD

-459 NPNFLVLD
+459 NPNFLILD

-485 EKFEGCI
+485 EKFAGCI
-492 MIVSHDRYFMDRLV
+492 VIVSHDRYFMDRLV

-512 EGNGIIK
+512 EGNGVIK
-519 DYPGNYTDYRERIVN
+519 DYPGNYTDYRESIKIQPPVTST
-534 KPSKKEVFEAP
+534 PSIPKAP
-545 KTTKEKTDKKKLSFG
+545 KEKSEPKKLSFG
-560 EKREF
+560 TKRELE
-565 DQIEKDIE
+565 QVEKDLTRLEDEKKNLENKLNSNEQDFE
-573 KLEKDKQIITASLN
+573 KLAE
-587 TPNQNFE
+587 
-594 DLTKWGKEL
+594 WGKAL
-603 KAIESNLSQL
+603 KITSKEISNY
-613 EDRWLEL
+613 EDRWLKLNE
-620 SEGV
+620 EI

>member
-1 MNHLSIDKLSK
+1 MNHLSVEKLTKSYSDKL
-12 SYADKVLF
+12 LF
-20 ENISFGLDEGAK
+20 ENISLGIDEGGK
-32 VALVGANGAGKT
+32 VALVGANGTGKS
-44 TLLKILMDEEFAD
+44 TLLKILMKEEFPD
-57 TGNFNFNKSIK
+57 TGNFNFNKLVK

-98 VRSYFHFMEEHS
+98 VRKYYHFMEEHS
-110 SDEMDINLLD
+110 SEEMDVSILD
-120 KMSELNAW
+120 KMTELNAW

-142 IYNLSQPVN
+142 IHNLAQPVD

-165 LLLEEPDLLILDEP
+165 LLLEEPDMLILDEP

-185 EAIEWLEEHLAKLK
+185 EAIEWLEDHLSKLK
-199 ISLLLVTHDRYF
+199 VSLLLVTHDRYF

-223 NGNLYKYTGNYT
+223 NGNLYKYSGNYSNY
-235 QFLEKRIERQ
+235 LEKRIERQ

-293 VKAKTKLEINLTGKR
+293 VKLKSKLEINLTGKR
-308 LGKKILEVE
+308 LGKKILEI
-317 KLSKQFDAVPDGR
+317 KNLTKQFDG
-330 QGNIMVDSFS
+330 IKMVDAFG
-340 YIFKPGDRIG
+340 YTFRPGDRIG

-357 GKSTFLNLLTDKIP
+357 GKSTFLNLITNKVPL
-371 ADSGSIIKGETV
+371 DSGTIIKGETV
-383 SFGYYHQ
+383 TYGYYHQ

-395 DNAQRVIDS
+395 DNSQRVIDPV
-404 IKDIAEVIELKDGN
+404 KEVAEVIELKDGN

-431 PPKQQYD
+431 PPEKQYD

-459 NPNFLVLD
+459 NPNFLILD

-485 EKFEGCI
+485 EKFAGCI

-512 EGNGIIK
+512 EGDGVIK
-519 DYPGNYTDYRERIVN
+519 DYPGNYTDYRESIKNRAPL
-534 KPSKKEVFEAP
+534 PSSPDAP
-545 KTTKEKTDKKKLSFG
+545 KQQKEKTELKRLSFS
-560 EKREF
+560 EKRELEEVERTL
-565 DQIEKDIE
+565 EKMEKEKVELVE
-573 KLEKDKQIITASLN
+573 KLNSNEQDFEKLAN
-587 TPNQNFE
+587 
-594 DLTKWGKEL
+594 WGKEL
-603 KAIESNLSQL
+603 KKLDLAISSN
-613 EDRWLEL
+613 EDRWLQL
-620 SEGV
+620 NEGI

>member
-1 MNHLSIDKLSK
+1 MNHLSVEKLSK
-12 SYADKVLF
+12 SYSDKVLF
-20 ENISFGLDEGAK
+20 EEISFGLDEGGK
-32 VALVGANGAGKT
+32 VALVGANGTGKST
-44 TLLKILMDEEFAD
+44 FLKILMKEEFAD
-57 TGNFNFNKSIK
+57 AGNFNFNRSVK

-78 HNHAQIMDYVLAGN
+78 HNHDQIMDYVLAGN

-98 VRSYFHFMEEHS
+98 VRAYYHFITEHD
-110 SDEMDINLLD
+110 SDEMDISLLD
-120 KMSELNAW
+120 KMTELNAW

-142 IYNLSQPVN
+142 IHNLAQPVD
-151 ELSGGQKKRVALAR
+151 ELSGGQKKRVALAK

-185 EAIEWLEEHLAKLK
+185 EAIEWLEDHLSKLK
-199 ISLLLVTHDRYF
+199 VSLLLVTHDRYF

-223 NGNLYKYTGNYT
+223 NGNLYRYTGNYT
-235 QFLEKRIERQ
+235 QFLEKRVERL

-281 DAVEGIRKTANQ
+281 DAVDGIRKTANQ
-293 VKAKTKLEINLTGKR
+293 VKTKTKLEINLTGKR
-308 LGKKILEVE
+308 LGKKILEIE
-317 KLSKQFDAVPDGR
+317 NLSKQFDGKK
-330 QGNIMVDSFS
+330 MVDSFS
-340 YIFKPGDRIG
+340 YTFRPGDRIG

-357 GKSTFLNLLTDKIP
+357 GKSTFLNLIADKVSL
-371 ADSGSIIKGETV
+371 DSGSIIKGETV

-395 DNAQRVIDS
+395 DPSQRVIDC
-404 IKDIAEVIELKDGN
+404 IKEIAEIIELKDKN

-431 PPKQQYD
+431 PPNQQYD

-459 NPNFLVLD
+459 NPNFLILD

-485 EKFEGCI
+485 EKFAGCI

-512 EGNGIIK
+512 EGDGIIK
-519 DYPGNYTDYRERIVN
+519 DYPGNYTDYRESIKTQ
-534 KPSKKEVFEAP
+534 KPAVSSTSTAKSK
-545 KTTKEKTDKKKLSFG
+545 KEKTDAKKISFG
-560 EKREF
+560 EKRE
-565 DQIEKDIE
+565 IEQVEKEIE
-573 KLEKDKQIITASLN
+573 KLEIEKKKLEENLDTN
-587 TPNQNFE
+587 EQNFE
-594 DLTKWGKEL
+594 KLAEWGKNL
-603 KAIESNLSQL
+603 KQVKQQINAN

-620 SEGV
+620 SEGI

>member
-1 MNHLSIDKLSK
+1 MNHLSVEKLSK
-12 SYADKVLF
+12 SYSDKVLF
-20 ENISFGLDEGAK
+20 EEISFGLDEGGK
-32 VALVGANGAGKT
+32 VALVGANGTGKST
-44 TLLKILMDEEFAD
+44 FLKILMKEEFPDA
-57 TGNFNFNKSIK
+57 GNFNFNKSVK

-78 HNHAQIMDYVLAGN
+78 QNHDQIMDYVLAGN

-98 VRSYFHFMEEHS
+98 VRAYYHFIAEH
-110 SDEMDINLLD
+110 DANEMDISLLD
-120 KMSELNAW
+120 KMTELNAW

-142 IYNLSQPVN
+142 IHNLAQPVD
-151 ELSGGQKKRVALAR
+151 ELSGGQKKRVALAK

-185 EAIEWLEEHLAKLK
+185 EAIEWLEDHLSKLK
-199 ISLLLVTHDRYF
+199 VSLLLVTHDRYF

-223 NGNLYKYTGNYT
+223 NGNLYRYTGNYT
-235 QFLEKRIERQ
+235 QFLEKKVERQ

-281 DAVEGIRKTANQ
+281 DAVDGIRKTANQ
-293 VKAKTKLEINLTGKR
+293 VKTKTKLEINLTGKR
-308 LGKKILEVE
+308 LGKKILEIE
-317 KLSKQFDAVPDGR
+317 NLSKQFD
-330 QGNIMVDSFS
+330 GNTMVDSFS
-340 YIFKPGDRIG
+340 YTFRPGDRIG

-357 GKSTFLNLLTDKIP
+357 GKSTFLNLITDKVSL
-371 ADSGSIIKGETV
+371 DSGSIIKGETV

-390 SGIKF
+390 SGINF
-395 DNAQRVIDS
+395 DPSQRVIDC
-404 IKDIAEVIELKDGN
+404 IKEIAEIIELKDKN

-431 PPKQQYD
+431 PPNQQYD

-459 NPNFLVLD
+459 NPNFLILD

-485 EKFEGCI
+485 EKFAGCI

-512 EGNGIIK
+512 EGDGIIK
-519 DYPGNYTDYRERIVN
+519 DYPGNYTDYRESIKGQNLPPAPAPIN
-534 KPSKKEVFEAP
+534 KVKKD
-545 KTTKEKTDKKKLSFG
+545 KTASIKLSFS
-560 EKREF
+560 EKRELE
-565 DQIEKDIE
+565 QVEKSLE
-573 KLEKDKQIITASLN
+573 KLENEKKNIEDNLN
-587 TPNQNFE
+587 TNEQDFE
-594 DLTKWGKEL
+594 KLADWGKKL
-603 KAIESNLSQL
+603 KEVEQEISSN

-620 SEGV
+620 SEGI